1 MDEVRGKDR
10 SITELESQVKKLAEN
25 GHKTQ
30 LREEV
35 RSDQV
40 MKPTEKVVFSYFTV
54 VVSTKHK
61 QRKKILQYFMRIYLI
76 IIVNTER

>member
-35 RSDQV
+35 RSDQI
-40 MKPTEKVVFSYFTV
+40 MKPAEKVVFSYFTV

-61 QRKKILQYFMRIYLI
+61 QRKKILHFSMEIFLTI
-76 IIVNTER
+76 IDNMKR

>member
-35 RSDQV
+35 RFDQI
-40 MKPTEKVVFSYFTV
+40 MKPSEKVVFSYFTV
-54 VVSTKHK
+54 VVSTNTNSE
-61 QRKKILQYFMRIYLI
+61 KKFFNIL
-76 IIVNTER
+76 